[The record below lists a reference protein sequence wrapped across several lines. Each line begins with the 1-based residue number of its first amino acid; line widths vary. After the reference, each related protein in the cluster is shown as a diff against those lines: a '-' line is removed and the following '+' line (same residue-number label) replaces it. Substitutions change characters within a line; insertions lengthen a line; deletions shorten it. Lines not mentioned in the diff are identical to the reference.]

1 MAERQ
6 DIPINEVLPNQQ
18 EKDAMSKTSAVKK
31 KEEAKDTD
39 SSNTV
44 TKESE
49 IHSDNVQIERAEAL
63 SEKAE
68 IAVEK
73 MQEAKHTDTSEMVT
87 EESRSQEA
95 EAVSEQAE
103 IAVEKMQEAKVNEDR
118 ETQEAVDVSEIAK
131 LEKGSPIVDI
141 KKETV
146 LEIELGTS
154 DLITEPDS
162 NLVSIVPESNVL
174 SNVNR
179 VVSCHTNIR
188 KEDVNDSEN
197 ECAPPRS
204 FSPNLLS
211 LLNLWRGIHS
221 MTQAWENLYNNLY
234 SAEKDIFQKQQKQQK
249 VTVLTHNILS
259 S

>member
-1 MAERQ
+1 MTERQ
-6 DIPINEVLPNQQ
+6 DIPINKVLPNQQ
-18 EKDAMSKTSAVKK
+18 EKEAMSETSAVKK

-39 SSNTV
+39 SSNMV

-49 IHSDNVQIERAEAL
+49 IRSDNVQIERAEAL

-87 EESRSQEA
+87 EESESQEA

-141 KKETV
+141 KKETL

-154 DLITEPDS
+154 DLLTEPEHES

-174 SNVNR
+174 LNVNR
-179 VVSCHTNIR
+179 VVSCHANIR

-197 ECAPPRS
+197 ECAP
-204 FSPNLLS
+204 
-211 LLNLWRGIHS
+211 RGRFPQ
-221 MTQAWENLYNNLY
+221 TCYPY
-234 SAEKDIFQKQQKQQK
+234 
-249 VTVLTHNILS
+249 
-259 S
+259 

>member
-6 DIPINEVLPNQQ
+6 AIPINEVLPNEQ
-18 EKDAMSKTSAVKK
+18 EKDAMSETSAVKK

-39 SSNTV
+39 SSNMV

-73 MQEAKHTDTSEMVT
+73 IQEAKHTDTSEMVTEESQEAEAVSEQAEIAVEKMQEAKHTDTSEMVT
-87 EESRSQEA
+87 EESQEA
-95 EAVSEQAE
+95 AAVSEQAE

-141 KKETV
+141 EKETV
-146 LEIELGTS
+146 LEIELATS
-154 DLITEPDS
+154 DLITEPES
-162 NLVSIVPESNVL
+162 NLLSIVPESNVL

-179 VVSCHTNIR
+179 VVSCHTNIC

-197 ECAPPRS
+197 ECAPPLRS
-204 FSPNLLS
+204 FSQTCYPYQ
-211 LLNLWRGIHS
+211 
-221 MTQAWENLYNNLY
+221 TY
-234 SAEKDIFQKQQKQQK
+234 
-249 VTVLTHNILS
+249 
-259 S
+259 